1 MPHETA
7 LLAIVAMGFVVA
19 FACGF
24 VAIKLR
30 LPPLVGYLLAGV
42 AMGPFTPGFVGDRE
56 LAGQLAE
63 IGVILL
69 MFGVGL
75 HFSIKDL
82 LAVRRIA
89 IPGAL
94 GQIAVATLLGIL
106 IAWLWGW
113 PFGAGLVFGLA
124 LSVASTVVL
133 LRALEQRGALDS
145 PAGRIAVGWLIVED
159 LATVLA
165 LVLLPAVAGILGGDT
180 RGLAGQI
187 GSGALLGTLAL
198 TLGKVALF
206 LAVVL
211 LVGQRV
217 IPWILAQVARTGSRE
232 LFTLSVLATALGIAY
247 GSAELF
253 GVSFALGAFFAGVV
267 LSESDF
273 SHRAAAES
281 LPLQDAFAVLF
292 FVSVGM
298 LFDPSILAREP
309 LAVLTVLLVILVA
322 KSLAAF
328 AIVLAFRQTVA
339 AALLIAASLA
349 QIGEFSFI
357 LAGLGVGLNL
367 LPQDG
372 LDLILAGALL
382 SITLNPL
389 VFVATDWLDSWLR
402 SRPALVAKL
411 ERGGIVALA
420 EPSPKGP
427 SGHTVI
433 VGYGRIGSLVGRALQ
448 EQGLPVVAVD
458 EDRRR
463 VEELRD
469 RGVTAVYG
477 DATTPGVLEAAGAD
491 RARLIVVTT
500 PEGYRARRLVEL
512 ARQLQPG
519 IGTAVRA
526 STEREVAELEREGV
540 GMAIMGEREL
550 AFGFLAYA
558 LRSLGTSRE
567 HAEAIIQGMRGT
579 GDGGAFERR
588 PDEPELGVPE
598 LRPHRA
604 GEAVP

>member
-1 MPHETA
+1 LISTITVA
-7 LLAIVAMGFVVA
+7 LA
-19 FACGF
+19 FAFVGGF
-24 VAIKLR
+24 IATR
-30 LPPLVGYLLAGV
+30 FHLPPIVGYLLAGV
-42 AMGPFTPGFVGDRE
+42 AVGPFTPGFIADTH
-56 LAGQLAE
+56 LAPQLAE

-69 MFGVGL
+69 MFGVGI
-75 HFSIKDL
+75 HFSLRDL
-82 LAVRRIA
+82 LAVRSIA
-89 IPGAL
+89 IPGAV
-94 GQIAVATLLGIL
+94 GQSAIATALSVGVAL
-106 IAWLWGW
+106 WWGW
-113 PFGAGLVFGLA
+113 SLGAGLVLGLA

-133 LRALEQRGALDS
+133 LRALMERDLLDTT
-145 PAGRIAVGWLIVED
+145 AGRIAVGWLIVED

-604 GEAVP
+604 GETVP

>member
-94 GQIAVATLLGIL
+94 GQIAVATLLGIV

-133 LRALEQRGALDS
+133 LRALEQRSALDS
-145 PAGRIAVGWLIVED
+145 TAGGIAVGWLIVED
-159 LATVLA
+159 LAMVLA
-165 LVLLPAVAGILGGDT
+165 LVLLPALAGILGGDA
-180 RGLAGQI
+180 RGLAGQVGG
-187 GSGALLGTLAL
+187 GSLLGTLAL

-211 LVGQRV
+211 VVGQRV
-217 IPWILAQVARTGSRE
+217 IPWLLAQVARTGSRE
-232 LFTLSVLATALGIAY
+232 LFTLSGLATALGIAY

-273 SHRAAAES
+273 SHRAAADS

-322 KSLAAF
+322 KSAAAF
-328 AIVLAFRQTVA
+328 AIVLAFRQPVGA
-339 AALLIAASLA
+339 GLLIAASLA

-402 SRPALVAKL
+402 SRPALVAQL

-420 EPSPKGP
+420 EPSPHGP

-500 PEGYRARRLVEL
+500 PEGYRARRVVEL

-526 STEREVAELEREGV
+526 STEREVAELKREGV

-550 AFGFLAYA
+550 AFRFLTDA
-558 LRSLGTSRE
+558 LRSLGSSRE
-567 HAEAIIQGMRGT
+567 HAEVIIQGMRGT

-588 PDEPELGVPE
+588 PDEPE
-598 LRPHRA
+598 
-604 GEAVP
+604 